1 MKSRLFRLGAAAALV
16 VAGLGSA
23 GNAAAQTRVVE
34 DDDWCYRYR
43 NSNRDHERFC
53 EVREMTLAADRSV
66 IAVDG
71 RANGGIKVEGW
82 DRNEILLRAK
92 VQGHADSE
100 SDARSLVE
108 EVEISTGST
117 ITADGP
123 RTGRHESWSVIYE
136 LMVPRESNLELETV
150 NGGISIAEVS
160 GEIEFRATN
169 GGISLDGLG
178 GDVRG
183 RTTNGGLHIE
193 LTGDAWDGRGLDVQ
207 TTNGGIS
214 VRVPDDYSAILES
227 GTVNGSFRIDFP
239 ITVQGRLDR
248 RRITAEL
255 GDGGRTIRVVT
266 TNGGVEIRRS

>member
-1 MKSRLFRLGAAAALV
+1 
-16 VAGLGSA
+16 
-23 GNAAAQTRVVE
+23 
-34 DDDWCYRYR
+34 
-43 NSNRDHERFC
+43 
-53 EVREMTLAADRSV
+53 
-66 IAVDG
+66 
-71 RANGGIKVEGW
+71 
-82 DRNEILLRAK
+82 
-92 VQGHADSE
+92 
-100 SDARSLVE
+100 
-108 EVEISTGST
+108 
-117 ITADGP
+117 
-123 RTGRHESWSVIYE
+123 
-136 LMVPRESNLELETV
+136 MVPRESNLEVETV

-160 GEIEFRATN
+160 GESEFRATN

-193 LTGDAWDGRGLDVQ
+193 LTGDKWDGRGLDVQ